1 MKHVLFVQPPFFR
14 FIGIHARYFPYQ
26 FVSMGTYLK
35 NNGHHVRILEG
46 DKYEKYGNLDFSD
59 QESLYDNYLQNLKNF
74 SDPFWKTLEKEI
86 QNFKPDYI
94 GITVWTTFIAS
105 AIRTAQY
112 CRKICSS
119 AIIIA
124 GGPHVTLLP
133 EDIKKVDV
141 FDIGVIGE
149 GEQTIL
155 EIVNSKPL
163 QLISGIFYSENGV
176 VKQNEP
182 RPFVENLDDFGI
194 PDRSILINEKKYE
207 AEDMGL
213 IMSSRGCPFKCAY
226 CATAIWKNKVRSRSV
241 KSVVEEIKSV
251 KRKYGTIYFTLK
263 DDSFTVNKNRVYD
276 FCSKLKQEKVDIYW
290 ECNAN
295 LTTLDRDLLIEM
307 RSAGCMAIKVGIESG
322 SDRIHKI
329 INKKLNNKTIIS
341 KMRMFDGIDMHV
353 TCYFMMGIPGE
364 TKDDIL
370 KTLNF
375 AYKIKPNFISFSV
388 YEIFPGTKLHKLGIE
403 ENSAIDH
410 MEIEDYF
417 KIQPHNYFFANHKRH
432 LAGMTHDEFDS
443 LERYIKQKVHK
454 YNRSPRS
461 IYRRIKSRLPLYKKS
476 SEYLFGDIKQFVK
489 WI

>member
-1 MKHVLFVQPPFFR
+1 MKRVLFVQPPFFR

-46 DKYEKYGNLDFSD
+46 DKHEEYGNLDFSD
-59 QESLYDNYLQNLKNF
+59 QESLYDNYLQNLKTF

-86 QNFKPDYI
+86 RNFQPDYI

-112 CRKICSS
+112 CRKICPS
-119 AIIIA
+119 ATIVA
-124 GGPHVTLLP
+124 GGPHVTLVP
-133 EDIKKVDV
+133 EDIRKAGV
-141 FDIGVIGE
+141 FDIGVVGE

-155 EIVNSKPL
+155 EIVNGNPL
-163 QLISGIFYSENGV
+163 NSVRGIFYSENGDI
-176 VKQNEP
+176 KQNEP
-182 RPFVENLDDFGI
+182 RMFAKNLDDFGI
-194 PDRSILINEKKYE
+194 PDRSLLTDKEKYE

-213 IMSSRGCPFKCAY
+213 IMSSRGCPFKCAF
-226 CATAIWKNKVRSRSV
+226 CATAIWKNKVRIRSV
-241 KSVVEEIKSV
+241 ESIIEEIKSV
-251 KRKYGTIYFTLK
+251 KEKYGTIYFTIK
-263 DDSFTVNKNRVYD
+263 DDSFTVNKKRVYD
-276 FCSKLKQEKVDIYW
+276 FCSRLRQEKVGVYW

-295 LTTLDRDLLIEM
+295 LNTLDRDMLIEM
-307 RSAGCMAIKVGIESG
+307 RSAGCIAIKVGIESG

-329 INKKLNNKTIIS
+329 INKKLNNEIVMS
-341 KMRMFDGIDMHV
+341 KMKLFHGTDIHV

-364 TKDDIL
+364 TREDIL
-370 KTLNF
+370 KTLEF
-375 AYKIKPNFISFSV
+375 AYRINPDFISISV
-388 YEIFPGTKLHKLGIE
+388 YEIFPETKLHRLGIE
-403 ENSAIDH
+403 ENTAIEY

-432 LAGMTHDEFDS
+432 LAGMAYDEFDS
-443 LERYIKQKVHK
+443 LERHVKQRVHK

-461 IYRRIKSRLPLYKKS
+461 VYRRIKSRVPLYKKD
-476 SEYLFGDIKQFVK
+476 SEYLFNDIKKFFK

>member
-1 MKHVLFVQPPFFR
+1 
-14 FIGIHARYFPYQ
+14 
-26 FVSMGTYLK
+26 MGTYLK

-112 CRKICSS
+112 CRKICPS

-124 GGPHVTLLP
+124 GGPHVTLLLP

-149 GEQTIL
+149 GVQTIL

-163 QLISGIFYSENGV
+163 HLISGVFYSENSV

-182 RPFVENLDDFGI
+182 RPFVENPDDFGI

-207 AEDMGL
+207 AEVMGL

-295 LTTLDRDLLIEM
+295 LTTLDRELLIEM

-329 INKKLNNKTIIS
+329 INKKLNNKIIIS
-341 KMRMFDGIDMHV
+341 KMKIFNGIDMHV

-375 AYKIKPNFISFSV
+375 AYKIKPDFISFSV

-454 YNRSPRS
+454 YNRSPRT

-476 SEYLFGDIKQFVK
+476 SEYFFNDIKQFVK